1 MPRPGDPDAH
11 LSRRLGEDTTI
22 FICIII
28 FSGIVPSASLA
39 VNLWTDQPLDDV
51 ACYLN
56 PEVLI
61 DSTSW
66 RWKMKKR
73 SIVGIATTTE
83 AAMM

>member
-1 MPRPGDPDAH
+1 MPRLCNPDVH
-11 LSRRLGEDTTI
+11 LSRGLGEDTTI

-28 FSGIVPSASLA
+28 FAGIVPFASLA
-39 VNLWTDQPLDDV
+39 VNPWTDQPLDHA

-56 PEVLI
+56 PDVLI
-61 DSTSW
+61 DSTSC

-73 SIVGIATTTE
+73 SIVGMATTTA